1 MTWAPQAYQLNKPT
15 LRMVALFAIVLSF
28 LLAGC
33 SSTTQP
39 LQRFGERVSGQYV
52 YDRAG
57 VLTPA
62 EIADLET
69 HAATVERAGAPTA
82 VYLQARD
89 ASQDE
94 TVQDGRDLMQAWNV
108 ESSSGAR
115 DGVVIFLN
123 LQPDNQRHGQAA
135 VIAGQ

>member
-15 LRMVALFAIVLSF
+15 PRMVALFAIVLPF

-39 LQRFGERVSGQYV
+39 LHGFGERVSGQHV
-52 YDRAG
+52 YDRVG
-57 VLTPA
+57 IVSSA

-69 HAATVERAGAPTA
+69 HAATVERAGAPTV

-89 ASQDE
+89 A
-94 TVQDGRDLMQAWNV
+94 
-108 ESSSGAR
+108 
-115 DGVVIFLN
+115 
-123 LQPDNQRHGQAA
+123 
-135 VIAGQ
+135 